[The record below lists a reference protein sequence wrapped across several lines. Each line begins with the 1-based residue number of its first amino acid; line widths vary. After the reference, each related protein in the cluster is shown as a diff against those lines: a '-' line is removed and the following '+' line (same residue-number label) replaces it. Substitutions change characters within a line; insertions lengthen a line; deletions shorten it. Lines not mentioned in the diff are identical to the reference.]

1 MTKVQ
6 ALILEI
12 NKLDHLELEQILKE
26 VLARINLKNRAENA
40 LDKLVGSGKGTW
52 ESDAQDY
59 IHALRENDRT

>member
-6 ALILEI
+6 ALLLEI
-12 NKLDHLELEQILKE
+12 NKLDQIELELILRE
-26 VLARINLKNRAENA
+26 VLDRINLKNRAEKA

>member
-12 NKLDHLELEQILKE
+12 NKLDQIELEQILKE

-40 LDKLVGSGKGTW
+40 LDKLVGIGKGTW
-52 ESDAQDY
+52 ENS
-59 IHALRENDRT
+59 

>member
-12 NKLDHLELEQILKE
+12 NKLDQYELELVLRE
-26 VLARINLKNRAENA
+26 VLDRINLKQRVEKA

-52 ESDAQDY
+52 ESDAQGY
-59 IHALRENDRT
+59 IHSLRENDRT

>member
-12 NKLDHLELEQILKE
+12 NKLDQIELELILRE
-26 VLARINLKNRAENA
+26 VLDRINLKNCAEKA